1 MLHSFSNHV
10 PEHLEIQKLKEIQM
24 LQEAL
29 GHSISRKY
37 PPPLRASQTSYE
49 NTIFTTF
56 SPLNQ
61 LRKGPTSVASDL
73 HKIADVE

>member
-1 MLHSFSNHV
+1 
-10 PEHLEIQKLKEIQM
+10 M

-29 GHSISRKY
+29 VHSISRKY